1 MNPDFMRADGRAR
14 GNVFDL
20 PAPALPVVRDLSM
33 PGPAGPIALR
43 RYDARAARTAPC
55 PVVLFFH
62 GSGFVLG
69 DLSPHDALCAAIAAG
84 LDLPLVY
91 VDYRLA
97 PDHPWPAG
105 AEDCEAAAR
114 WIAAHP
120 DELGIGASA
129 LVLAGDNA
137 GNCLA
142 VSTPQYRARRSRLNA
157 HHHKETS
164 MYDFKNK
171 TAIVTGGAQGMGREY
186 VRLLLENG
194 ANVVIAD
201 VNANVAQAT
210 VAALDAPGRVAFVH
224 TDVSSL
230 EACAACVQAAEDRFG
245 GLDFLI
251 NNAGLLSAAAF
262 PSLIDIPIEKYHQI
276 MGVMQHGQLWMA
288 RAAVPAMRK
297 RGGGAIVNVSS
308 IGAYQATGIYS
319 LTKLGVNGLTINLSR
334 ELAKD
339 NIRVNAI
346 APGTVA
352 TEGMQPLMSVEG
364 MAQWGRALGRPTDRV
379 ATPDLIARVGMFLL
393 SDEAAY
399 VRGQIIAV
407 DDGQQIRV

>member
-1 MNPDFMRADGRAR
+1 
-14 GNVFDL
+14 
-20 PAPALPVVRDLSM
+20 
-33 PGPAGPIALR
+33 
-43 RYDARAARTAPC
+43 
-55 PVVLFFH
+55 
-62 GSGFVLG
+62 
-69 DLSPHDALCAAIAAG
+69 
-84 LDLPLVY
+84 
-91 VDYRLA
+91 
-97 PDHPWPAG
+97 
-105 AEDCEAAAR
+105 
-114 WIAAHP
+114 
-120 DELGIGASA
+120 
-129 LVLAGDNA
+129 
-137 GNCLA
+137 
-142 VSTPQYRARRSRLNA
+142 
-157 HHHKETS
+157 

-262 PSLIDIPIEKYHQI
+262 PSLIDIPIEKYQQI